1 MSSLHRTEL
10 EVKLNGLQ
18 ELLDLKKTIYEQV
31 KNAIGGAALAHTQA
45 AMQKKKWHFCGQ
57 FHHREGIILD
67 LHQKLVQGSCMVL
80 QTTIRWLKAGS
91 HELIPFP

>member
-31 KNAIGGAALAHTQA
+31 KNAIGGAAPAHTQA
-45 AMQKKKWHFCGQ
+45 AMQKKVAF
-57 FHHREGIILD
+57 L
-67 LHQKLVQGSCMVL
+67 
-80 QTTIRWLKAGS
+80 
-91 HELIPFP
+91 

>member
-18 ELLDLKKTIYEQV
+18 ELMDLKKTIYEQV
-31 KNAIGGAALAHTQA
+31 KVQSGKWPRNTQA
-45 AMQKKKWHFCGQ
+45 TMQKKWHFCGQ
-57 FHHREGIILD
+57 VHYREGIVPD
-67 LHQKLVQGSCMVL
+67 LHQNESLSRGVAWCCRQLLDGL
-80 QTTIRWLKAGS
+80 RQS